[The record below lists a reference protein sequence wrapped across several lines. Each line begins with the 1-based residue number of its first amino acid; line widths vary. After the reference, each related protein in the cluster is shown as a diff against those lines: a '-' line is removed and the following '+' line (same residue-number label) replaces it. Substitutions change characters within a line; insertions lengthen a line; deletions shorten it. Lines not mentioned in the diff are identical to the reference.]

1 MRNKMRTVLTVLG
14 VLFLV
19 AALGL
24 TVYNFVEAHNADAA
38 ARHAIQGLSPLIDE
52 ERPAVIEQPSDV
64 PEVEQP
70 DYLLNPDKEMPVKV
84 VDGEEYVGVLRIP
97 KLGLELPVMSSWS
110 YPKLKKAPCRYAGT
124 AYLHNMVIAA
134 HNYPQFFRN
143 IDQLEPGDSV
153 TFTDMDGNVFTYE
166 VTGHEIIQPTEIDRM
181 VNGDWDLTFFR
192 CTYAARARYA
202 VRCKLVS

>member
-1 MRNKMRTVLTVLG
+1 MRIAIAASEAAPFVKTGGLG
-14 VLFLV
+14 DVMQ
-19 AALGL
+19 ALPL
-24 TVYNFVEAHNADAA
+24 ELSRIAHNEISVFLPYYGMIKYGGGWDMEFL
-38 ARHAIQGLSPLIDE
+38 GSF
-52 ERPAVIEQPSDV
+52 
-64 PEVEQP
+64 EVQ
-70 DYLLNPDKEMPVKV
+70 MAWRR
-84 VDGEEYVGVLRIP
+84 EYVGVLRIP